1 MSDFLERGWAKLP
14 FDPQLAAWAARAADD
29 ARHAIEAEDNADQW
43 QCEKTWFVGVDV
55 LENAPDGSIGG
66 TALAGRA
73 VDELTALYGR
83 QHWHH
88 AQVSVVRPGYP
99 KPRDGE
105 SEAAFRYRQQRDAA
119 HVDGLL
125 PVGDK
130 RRRHLHEPHGF
141 ILGIPLNET
150 SPGAAPLVVWDGSHL
165 IMKQAFEQVLGRM
178 TDARARDT
186 DVTEAYQSA
195 RRRVFDTCPRLEL
208 HARPG
213 EALILHRQVLHG
225 IAGFAHTATAPPE
238 GRMIAYFRP
247 QLAEIPEWLA
257 LP

>member
-1 MSDFLERGWAKLP
+1 MKTLLARGWAKLP
-14 FDPQLAAWAARAADD
+14 HDPRLADWAARAAEI
-29 ARHAIEAEDNADQW
+29 ARDAIESDEHSQQW
-43 QCEKTWFVGVDV
+43 QCDKTWFVGVDV
-55 LENAPDGSIGG
+55 LHNAPDGSIGDVS
-66 TALAGRA
+66 LAGRA
-73 VDELTALYGR
+73 VEELTALYGA
-83 QHWHH
+83 QHWHR

-99 KPRDGE
+99 KPRAGE
-105 SEAAFRYRQQRDAA
+105 SDAAFRYRQHRDAA

-150 SPGAAPLVVWDGSHL
+150 SPDAAPLVVWDGSHL
-165 IMKQAFEQVLGRM
+165 IMKQAFEQVLGGM
-178 TDARARDT
+178 TDARERDT
-186 DVTEAYQSA
+186 DVTDAYQSA
-195 RRRVFDTCPRLEL
+195 RRRVFDACPRLEL

-225 IAGFAHTATAPPE
+225 IAGFADTATAPPE

-247 QLAEIPEWLA
+247 QLAEIPDWLA